1 MKRRGEMKIKEIT
14 SAEEQLDLLRVIID
28 NTWTAIRQ
36 QAEAQAKQGVAQVSR
51 PKATKPIKKPPYA
64 APPKPL
70 PKPQQQQQTTRP
82 EQLPTKPMP
91 TRTPEE
97 LKAFQDYLRGENI
110 RTPQTNQNRSL
121 LGEPPV
127 L

>member
-1 MKRRGEMKIKEIT
+1 MKIKEIT
-14 SAEEQLDLLRVIID
+14 SAEEQLELLRMIID

-36 QAEAQAKQGVAQVSR
+36 QAEIQAKQVAAQAN
-51 PKATKPIKKPPYA
+51 KTKTTKPLKRPPYA

-70 PKPQQQQQTTRP
+70 PKPQQQIVKP
-82 EQLPTKPMP
+82 EPVQTKPVA
-91 TRTPEE
+91 TKTPEE
-97 LKAFQDYLRGENI
+97 LKAYRDYLRGENP
-110 RTPQTNQNRSL
+110 RTPQLSQNRSH

>member
-1 MKRRGEMKIKEIT
+1 MKRRGKMKIKEIT

-36 QAEAQAKQGVAQVSR
+36 QADIQAKQGAAQASK
-51 PKATKPIKKPPYA
+51 PKTTKPSKRPPYA

-70 PKPQQQQQTTRP
+70 PKPQQQIARP
-82 EQLPTKPMP
+82 EQIPTKPAT

-97 LKAFQDYLRGENI
+97 LKAFQDYLRGVNPQ
-110 RTPQTNQNRSL
+110 TPQTNQNRSL

-127 L
+127 I